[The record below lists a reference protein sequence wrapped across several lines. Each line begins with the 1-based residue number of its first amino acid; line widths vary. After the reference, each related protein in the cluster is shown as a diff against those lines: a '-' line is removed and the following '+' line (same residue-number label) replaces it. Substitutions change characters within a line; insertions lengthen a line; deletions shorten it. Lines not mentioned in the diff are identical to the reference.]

1 MSKRRE
7 RDASVASVQPDL
19 NKRTKQE
26 WVEGAAALKHERFE
40 IAGALFDCKANDL
53 LSRQDVQNRL
63 DAYLQPTE
71 QKEESLN
78 VDSES

>member
-1 MSKRRE
+1 MSKRTE
-7 RDASVASVQPDL
+7 RDASAASVQPDL
-19 NKRTKQE
+19 NRRTKQE
-26 WVEGAAALKHERFE
+26 WIEGAAALKHERFE
-40 IAGALFDCKANDL
+40 IAGALFDCKENDL

-63 DAYLQPTE
+63 DAYLRPTE